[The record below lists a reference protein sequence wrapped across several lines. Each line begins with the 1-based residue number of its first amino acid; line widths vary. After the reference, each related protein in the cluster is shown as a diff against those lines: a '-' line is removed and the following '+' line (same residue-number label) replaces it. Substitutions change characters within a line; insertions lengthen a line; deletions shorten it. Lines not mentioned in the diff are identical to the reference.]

1 MPKTDPIPRTGNRL
15 RNTGVLFATVGTFA
29 LSACGGSPEK
39 SPAQE
44 VRDVACKVVNEIAEG
59 TPDGTIDTSDGFIT
73 LELTDAV
80 NGRGEPTDASI
91 MITVPESGSQE
102 TPDAVCEAIQT
113 GDVSVSYTNIPDDRD
128 ALHDAG
134 WVELDVKAG
143 RATSVSGGRA
153 NENGYSPSDV
163 TTVEKALAVMSSA
176 KSH

>member
-59 TPDGTIDTSDGFIT
+59 MPDGTIDTSGGFIT

-91 MITVPESGSQE
+91 MVKVPESDAPQAPG
-102 TPDAVCEAIQT
+102 AVCDAIRD
-113 GDVSVSYTNIPDDRD
+113 GDVSVSYTNIPDDRT
-128 ALHDAG
+128 AQHDAG
-134 WVELDVKAG
+134 WVELTVKGGEA
-143 RATSVSGGRA
+143 ASVGGGRA
-153 NENGYSPSDV
+153 NENGYSPNDV